1 MFKRLSCSLCME
13 ERFQRL
19 NIHTVFI
26 NFTCTS
32 YTKQHAHVHL
42 SSARARD
49 RDRDR
54 PRDVVGLPVRIYH
67 SSSPILSPSPIACA
81 RWMGVA
87 LRV

>member
-26 NFTCTS
+26 KFMCTS

-54 PRDVVGLPVRIYH
+54 PRDVVHAGLPVRIYP
-67 SSSPILSPSPIACA
+67 SSSPSPIACA